1 MPSNNP
7 PKALSLKGTRGT
19 RHGAALSEFRTCG
32 SVIVEAVRAALQE
45 YEMPQVKITIDETQ
59 YARLKES
66 ADEDGLP
73 LAVYCR
79 GLILSSQS
87 LSELGNAIAEARDAV
102 IETHKA
108 DLSKV
113 ATFLAERIGSTK

>member
-1 MPSNNP
+1 M
-7 PKALSLKGTRGT
+7 LGTASTQHATFRAG
-19 RHGAALSEFRTCG
+19 FRTCV
-32 SVIVEAVRAALQE
+32 SVISEADRAAWKE
-45 YEMPQVKITIDETQ
+45 YEMPQVKITVDESQ

-66 ADEDGLP
+66 ADADGLP

-87 LSELGNAIAEARDAV
+87 LAEIGNAIAEARDTV

-113 ATFLAERIGSTK
+113 ATFLAERIGATK

>member
-1 MPSNNP
+1 
-7 PKALSLKGTRGT
+7 
-19 RHGAALSEFRTCG
+19 
-32 SVIVEAVRAALQE
+32 
-45 YEMPQVKITIDETQ
+45 MPQVKITVDESQ

-66 ADEDGLP
+66 ARADGLP

-87 LSELGNAIAEARDAV
+87 LSEIGNAIAEARDAV

-113 ATFLAERIGSTK
+113 ASFLAERIGATK